1 MTDSTAPSGQEE
13 FRSVLR
19 GYDRE
24 QVDNFLR
31 EASERIDSL
40 ERERAA
46 LVARMG
52 EGGVD
57 DRGSEIDAITSE
69 MNRILHAAHD
79 AAEGMRSRA
88 SEDATTWRAEAEAET
103 TSQREE
109 AQETAEEVR
118 GDAWTTASGLL
129 EQVKAYAARLT
140 RDAEQDG
147 LNLRAEAERE
157 ASRHVAQARQ
167 DGEETLRHSRLESD
181 RMMEDARRESHNLIE
196 AAKLEAEAA
205 QERARALEERRTD
218 LMGEL
223 DVAQA
228 AISKLEADLTARKDA
243 LAAAGRFEPTSS
255 VRVVSDADTD
265 EKWFDPDETVRV
277 VSADIALADPEP
289 VDAVELADE
298 VRQLR
303 ERREKAES
311 AVAALLNR
319 VNEASTEPE
328 PEPEPEAS
336 TEPEP
341 EPEASTEPEPEPEPE
356 ASTEPEPEPE
366 PEASTEPEPE
376 PEPDPDPEPEEM
388 ASVAAAPDNVD
399 SLFAALRSSADSSK
413 VVDSNGDTSS
423 KPAATAV
430 ATRATVGDPF
440 ELRDRL
446 LLPVTNRT
454 LRTIKRSLV
463 ELQNQTLEELR
474 EVGEGWRPDRA
485 VFESSFHGDL
495 EGLAQE
501 AMVAGVT
508 AAAELAGASAVP
520 EAEKVATTNPT
531 TEVAGSLFAEV
542 DDVAQ
547 RAASSGAGHRQATAA
562 VSRVFRTWRSDAAE
576 RHLRAASLASYHDG
590 LLSGMEALEVAS
602 VRGIADGR
610 MCAECPASAKASWP
624 PSGST
629 PKGTGIPPVHLDC
642 GCTIIPG

>member
-57 DRGSEIDAITSE
+57 DRDSEIDAITAE

-88 SEDATTWRAEAEAET
+88 SEDAATWRAEAEAET
-103 TSQREE
+103 TSQRDE
-109 AQETAEEVR
+109 AQATAEEVR
-118 GDAWTTASGLL
+118 GDAWVTASGLL

-147 LNLRAEAERE
+147 LALRAEAERE

-167 DGEETLRHSRLESD
+167 DSDETVRHSRLEAE

-205 QERARALEERRTD
+205 QERARALEERRAD

-228 AISKLEADLTARKDA
+228 AISKLEGDLYARKEA

-265 EKWFDPDETVRV
+265 DAYFDPDETVRV
-277 VSADIALADPEP
+277 VAADVVLADPEP

-311 AVAALLNR
+311 AVAALLTK
-319 VNEASTEPE
+319 VNASTEEPK
-328 PEPEPEAS
+328 PEPEPEAEA
-336 TEPEP
+336 EPEP
-341 EPEASTEPEPEPEPE
+341 EPAAEAEPEPAAEPEPEPAAE
-356 ASTEPEPEPE
+356 AEPEPEKP
-366 PEASTEPEPE
+366 
-376 PEPDPDPEPEEM
+376 
-388 ASVAAAPDNVD
+388 AAAPDKVD
-399 SLFAALRSSADSSK
+399 SLFAALRSTGDAPA
-413 VVDSNGDTSS
+413 SNGETAS

-430 ATRATVGDPF
+430 ATKAIVGDPF

-547 RAASSGAGHRQATAA
+547 RAASSGAGHRQTTAA

-590 LLSGMEALEVAS
+590 LLSGMEALEIAS